1 MKVEHALHMMR
12 AYLEN
17 CAEESA
23 EASNRRTEELNGV
36 IRACVERLAVDR
48 RDDDR
53 VHAPRLPPNAL
64 EHAIRYVDEHL
75 DAKLKWDDIGSRLGT
90 DALAFGRRFKG
101 SIGITR
107 YIIRSRLRGA
117 IKLLR
122 DDTMSLVQI
131 ALQLGCGYQRRLIG
145 FCRACASS
153 FAPLAWAGRIAVG
166 VLACLLAACAT
177 DRALMPIPAIYAGP
191 NAKPLFVETPL
202 PTLPPTLDLLFVTDR
217 APAQDP
223 GDPPYTAGRS
233 RSIAFG
239 SAMVQFGE
247 GLTLDKL
254 AAHGAATA
262 HASPVRLS
270 LGATTELGRFPAI
283 PYELVNTRD
292 GKRRAPA
299 VVEAHEHAKQQ
310 LQAEVASRLASAPR
324 KEVVLFVHGY
334 HASFEGAALTMGEM
348 CHFLGR
354 EFVCGIFTWPAGGH
368 GGILFGYDV
377 DRESAEYAVEDLV
390 KTIRIIAGTPGLDRI
405 HFVAHS
411 RGTDTLASALAAL
424 SAETYARKS
433 SPTREFHIGNV
444 VLVAPDLD
452 GDVAVMKIF
461 KVFSDPDLPFGRESD
476 ADAIIPPSPGLRLTL
491 YVSRQDKALAAAGWL
506 FGSIARLGR
515 IDATSF
521 TPDQIALIGGLDAV
535 EIIEVSGT
543 TDFFGHRYFVSNP
556 KVSADMI
563 AILRYGLRPNDPGQP
578 LEQIAG
584 PFWRVPAESPASTS
598 TASFLQ

>member
-1 MKVEHALHMMR
+1 MITAWWIFVAFVVGG
-12 AYLEN
+12 
-17 CAEESA
+17 CAGLLVTSLLRIA
-23 EASNRRTEELNGV
+23 ADQS
-36 IRACVERLAVDR
+36 
-48 RDDDR
+48 
-53 VHAPRLPPNAL
+53 P
-64 EHAIRYVDEHL
+64 
-75 DAKLKWDDIGSRLGT
+75 
-90 DALAFGRRFKG
+90 DALVPAECSF
-101 SIGITR
+101 
-107 YIIRSRLRGA
+107 RGH
-117 IKLLR
+117 
-122 DDTMSLVQI
+122 
-131 ALQLGCGYQRRLIG
+131 
-145 FCRACASS
+145 ASS
-153 FAPLAWAGRIAVG
+153 FAPLARAGRIVAG
-166 VLACLLAACAT
+166 VLACLVAACAT
-177 DRALMPIPAIYAGP
+177 DHALMPIPAIYAGP
-191 NAKPLFVETPL
+191 NAKPLFAETPL
-202 PTLPPTLDLLFVTDR
+202 PALPPTLDLLFVTDR

-239 SAMVQFGE
+239 SAMVEFGE

-254 AAHGAATA
+254 AAQGAATE
-262 HASPVRLS
+262 HGSPVRLS

-283 PYELVNTRD
+283 PYELVGTRD
-292 GKRRAPA
+292 GMRRAPA
-299 VVEAHEHAKQQ
+299 VVDAHERAKQR
-310 LQAEVASRLASAPR
+310 LQAEVARRLASAPR
-324 KEVVLFVHGY
+324 KEVVLFVHGF
-334 HASFEGAALTMGEM
+334 HASFENAALTMGEM

-354 EFVCGIFTWPAGGH
+354 EFVCGIFSWPAGGH

-390 KTIRIIAGTPGLDRI
+390 KVIRIVAGTPGLDRI

-424 SAETYARKS
+424 SAEAYARKS
-433 SPTREFHIGNV
+433 SPTREFHVGNV

-452 GDVAVMKIF
+452 GDVAVMTIF
-461 KVFSDPDLPFGRESD
+461 KVFSDPDLPFGGEPD
-476 ADAIIPPSPGLRLTL
+476 AGAIIPPSPGLRLTL
-491 YVSRQDKALAAAGWL
+491 YVSREDKALAAAGWL

-535 EIIEVSGT
+535 EIIEVSET

-563 AILRYGLRPNDPGQP
+563 AMLRYGLRPNDPGRP